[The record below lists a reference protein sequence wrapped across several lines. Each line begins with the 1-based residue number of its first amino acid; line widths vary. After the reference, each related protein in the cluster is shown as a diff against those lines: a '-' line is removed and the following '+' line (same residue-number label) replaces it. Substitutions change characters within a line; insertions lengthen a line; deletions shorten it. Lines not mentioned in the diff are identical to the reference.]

1 MNPGASDA
9 ATSRD
14 CHQIQ
19 SLASPKS
26 EGPKMSKVRVV
37 LRIGAFVGFSAGILA
52 AYEARRTMTSAS
64 GQEELGSQYL
74 ARLTSGLLRIF
85 GAELLV
91 YGESTHDGGALVVAN
106 HQSALDIGVMLSLF
120 QGVLLSRHDVADWPL
135 VGRLAKHGDT
145 IFVDREDRRSGA
157 AALRE
162 IRRRAKEG
170 RTVVAFP
177 EGGTFPGDSVHEF
190 HPGVFASVRSLG
202 IPIIPV
208 GLAYAPAV
216 PYDRESF
223 AKHLTSIAARPR
235 TRIAVHVGEPLP
247 SDLDARSTA
256 EAARARVER
265 LVADARREL
274 DRQAHS

>member
-9 ATSRD
+9 
-14 CHQIQ
+14 
-19 SLASPKS
+19 
-26 EGPKMSKVRVV
+26 MSQVRVV

-52 AYEARRTMTSAS
+52 AYETRRAMTSVS
-64 GQEELGSQYL
+64 GQEQLGSRYL
-74 ARLTSGLLRIF
+74 ARLTDGLLRVF

-91 YGESTHDGGALVVAN
+91 HGEPTYDGGALVVAN
-106 HQSALDIGVMLSLF
+106 HQSALDIGVMLSVF
-120 QGVLLSRHDVADWPL
+120 RGVLLSRHDIADWPL
-135 VGRLAKHGDT
+135 LGRLAKHGDT

-190 HPGVFASVRSLG
+190 HPGVFAAVRSLG

-216 PYDRESF
+216 PYEKESF
-223 AKHLTSIAARPR
+223 AKHLTSIAARPS
-235 TRIAVHVGEPLP
+235 TRIAVHLGEPLP

-256 EAARARVER
+256 EAARVRVEG

-274 DRQAHS
+274 AGRDH

>member
-1 MNPGASDA
+1 
-9 ATSRD
+9 
-14 CHQIQ
+14 
-19 SLASPKS
+19 
-26 EGPKMSKVRVV
+26 MSQVRVV
-37 LRIGAFVGFSAGILA
+37 LRVGAFVGFSAGILT
-52 AYEARRTMTSAS
+52 AYETRRAMTSAS
-64 GQEELGSQYL
+64 GREQLGSQYL
-74 ARLTSGLLRIF
+74 ARLTSGLLRVF

-91 YGESTHDGGALVVAN
+91 HGESTHNGGALVVAN

-120 QGVLLSRHDVADWPL
+120 QGVLLSRHDIADWPL
-135 VGRLAKHGDT
+135 LGRLAKHGDT

-190 HPGVFASVRSLG
+190 HPGAFAAVRSLG
-202 IPIIPV
+202 VPIIPV

-216 PYDRESF
+216 PFEKGSF
-223 AKHLTSIAARPR
+223 AKHLSSIAARPR

-247 SDLDARSTA
+247 SDLDARSVA
-256 EAARARVER
+256 EAARARVEG
-265 LVADARREL
+265 LVADARCKL
-274 DRQAHS
+274 DERDRR